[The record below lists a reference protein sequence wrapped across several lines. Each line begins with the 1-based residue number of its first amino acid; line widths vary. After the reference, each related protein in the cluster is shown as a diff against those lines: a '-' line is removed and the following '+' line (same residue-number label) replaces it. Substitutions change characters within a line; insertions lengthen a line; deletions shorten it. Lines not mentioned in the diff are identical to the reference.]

1 MNKKLPYKDLADTV
15 ASRGRYGDT
24 TLIHVNPIEVEGLA
38 SLMPLTRNPDTG
50 YPEAFLPLLAPV
62 LGSTLAPAL
71 LGGTALGGALGTVGL
86 SALGSGVGT
95 TLATGSVEEG
105 LMAGLA
111 GFGIGSALQGA
122 QSAVTGSQ
130 AVTDAVSNTGNLAE
144 TITPDVLDKATEI
157 SQNIAQNPGNI
168 GFTAGPIPEGQEILM
183 DIAKPS
189 NVEFG
194 AQYNALNKLVPGTG
208 FGNQVVSNITQN
220 PTTSKDILTSKE
232 GMKAFGKELLKP
244 MNIAAT
250 GAGIGGVAVE
260 QDRKAYEEGLQFAK
274 DEKIRKREQ
283 ALRDYQEQI
292 PGVSTLPTP
301 GYAPSFNNNYA
312 QTSGSGIGMGNIFG
326 AEGGRVKRMRFK
338 NGGFPLPPELDP
350 NPPELPP
357 IQPIEP
363 PAPPT
368 PAASSMYLTPGYD
381 PYAGQT
387 GTRGRGLAPTPANYM
402 AGFMPEYQYVTNI
415 QPTASSLGAVGAG
428 VTDSEGYIDLGEL
441 GGRVKV
447 PTMSG
452 DVNVATDDPS
462 QYVGGTA
469 YNEFLL
475 GNVEKGMPSYLDAYM
490 QNQPYYRYQDQVLN
504 SIYGGGGYGT
514 PNFMGY
520 DPYGGMPI
528 MPSPQPSVNP
538 LQAEVD
544 SLNSRINDLLAQIE
558 GKDETIAQELAT
570 DQASRFG
577 QITPDPKSDLI
588 VQEGDNA
595 GKLNVESSIFDY
607 LSPTQKQQYTEY
619 NYLDK
624 YLGDLS
630 TFGADTAAENFANY
644 VANTQGIQQ
653 DTTPGSL
660 ISSNISNV
668 TNLDSLM
675 SASGTID
682 TNTGNTI
689 LYQVM
694 EGGPLA
700 GKVTKAQLT
709 PGGSYAVEMAYDLLP
724 DGTVDLDS
732 GVPVDNS
739 QLTGAYAGGR
749 VGYAGGGMVN
759 ISTLED
765 YMKPLPMGN
774 YSLRNTYQEGGDVEV
789 TQETDKVEQLMQNPV
804 IQEKMSEGDR
814 ELLRNASLVVLGR
827 LEDDGSIIQRFVELF
842 GEEAYERLKSELM
855 PQGEQNIGLIEG
867 EGGGMDDMVDGQL
880 GDQQKVALSPG
891 EYIVPADVVSNLG
904 DGNNEQGAAIMDD
917 FLKRVRVEKHG
928 TTEQPDPINLDNVM
942 PR

>member
-111 GFGIGSALQGA
+111 GFGIGSALDAAKIGA
-122 QSAVTGSQ
+122 DAGNVLSNVDTSQVAAGSMDQLAGTTGDIIKNVDKGF
-130 AVTDAVSNTGNLAE
+130 AN
-144 TITPDVLDKATEI
+144 ITPENMANLKELAPQFQKDLI
-157 SQNIAQNPGNI
+157 QQ
-168 GFTAGPIPEGQEILM
+168 
-183 DIAKPS
+183 
-189 NVEFG
+189 
-194 AQYNALNKLVPGTG
+194 NKLVEQATKLGADG
-208 FGNQVVSNITQN
+208 EAIRAGVQGNVLN
-220 PTTSKDILTSKE
+220 PNRTTAGDILTSKE
-232 GMKAFGKELLKP
+232 GLSSFGKNLMKP

-260 QDRKAYEEGLQFAK
+260 QDRKAYEQAQQFAK
-274 DEKIRKREQ
+274 DERVRKREQ

-301 GYAPSFNNNYA
+301 GYAPGINNSYA
-312 QTSGSGIGMGNIFG
+312 QSSGSGIGMGNIFG

-415 QPTASSLGAVGAG
+415 QPTASSLGALGAG
-428 VTDSEGYIDLGEL
+428 LDGTIDLTPV
-441 GGRVKV
+441 GGGMYQV

-452 DVNVATDDPS
+452 DVNVQQDDPS

-528 MPSPQPSVNP
+528 MPTQPSVNP

-544 SLNSRINDLLAQIE
+544 SLNSRINDLLSQIE

-588 VQEGDNA
+588 VQTGDNA
-595 GKLNVESSIFDY
+595 GKLNVENTLFDY
-607 LSPTQKQQYTEY
+607 LSPTQKAQYTEY

-624 YLGDLS
+624 YLSDLD

-644 VANTQGIQQ
+644 VANTQSIQQ

-668 TNLDSLM
+668 TNLDDLM
-675 SASGTID
+675 AQSGTID

-689 LYQVM
+689 LYQVL
-694 EGGPLA
+694 EGGPYA
-700 GKVTKAQLT
+700 GSVTRAQYT
-709 PGGSYAVEMAYDLLP
+709 PGGSYAVEMIYDVNE
-724 DGTVDLDS
+724 DGTVNLDS
-732 GVPVDNS
+732 GRPFDNS

-759 ISTLED
+759 VSTLED
-765 YMKPLPMGN
+765 YMRPLPMGN

-891 EYIVPADVVSNLG
+891 EYILPADVVSNLG

-917 FLKRVRVEKHG
+917 FLSRVRVEKHG

>member
-1 MNKKLPYKDLADTV
+1 MDKKLPYKDLADTV
-15 ASRGRYGDT
+15 ASRGRFGDT

-122 QSAVTGSQ
+122 QNVTTAKDVLANPNVISPEAVTQLGEEGVSALTNKLANINPSDITGTIGAQGPTLTGAPLGELGLEGAKGAGIMGDLANQGINTQKALSQ
-130 AVTDAVSNTGNLAE
+130 LQASTPVS
-144 TITPDVLDKATEI
+144 DVLK
-157 SQNIAQNPGNI
+157 
-168 GFTAGPIPEGQEILM
+168 
-183 DIAKPS
+183 
-189 NVEFG
+189 
-194 AQYNALNKLVPGTG
+194 
-208 FGNQVVSNITQN
+208 
-220 PTTSKDILTSKE
+220 SKE
-232 GMKAFGKELLKP
+232 GFKTFGKELLNP
-244 MNIAAT
+244 MNIATT
-250 GAGIGGVAVE
+250 GAGIGGIAVE
-260 QDRKAYEEGLQFAK
+260 QDRKAYEEAQQFAK

-292 PGVSTLPTP
+292 PGISTLPTP
-301 GYAPSFNNNYA
+301 GYAPSLNNNYA

-338 NGGFPLPPELDP
+338 NGGFPLPPGF
-350 NPPELPP
+350 NPENPIDNPELPP

-368 PAASSMYLTPGYD
+368 PAASSMILTPGYD

-387 GTRGRGLAPTPANYM
+387 GTRGRGLAPTPINYM

-428 VTDSEGYIDLGEL
+428 VTDSEGMIDLGEF
-441 GGRVKV
+441 GGRIKV

-475 GNVEKGMPSYLDAYM
+475 GNVEKGIPSYLDAYM

-528 MPSPQPSVNP
+528 MPSPQPSINP

-544 SLNSRINDLLAQIE
+544 SLNARINDLLAQIE

-595 GKLNVESSIFDY
+595 GKLNVENTLFDY
-607 LSPTQKQQYTEY
+607 LSPTQKAQYTEY

-624 YLGDLS
+624 YLSDLD

-644 VANTQGIQQ
+644 VANTQSIQQ

-668 TNLDSLM
+668 TNLDELM

-689 LYQVM
+689 LYQVL
-694 EGGPLA
+694 EGGPNA
-700 GKVTKAQLT
+700 GSVTKAQLT
-709 PGGSYAVEMAYDLLP
+709 PGGSYAVEMIYDVNP
-724 DGTVDLDS
+724 DGTVNLDS
-732 GVPVDNS
+732 GRPFDNS
-739 QLTGAYAGGR
+739 DLLGAYAGGS
-749 VGYAGGGMVN
+749 VGYADGGMVN

-765 YMKPLPMGN
+765 YMRPLPMGN

-917 FLKRVRVEKHG
+917 FLNRVRIEKHG
-928 TTEQPDPINLDNVM
+928 TTKQPDPINLDNVM

>member
-274 DEKIRKREQ
+274 DEKISKREQ

-363 PAPPT
+363 PAPVT
-368 PAASSMYLTPGYD
+368 KI
-381 PYAGQT
+381 
-387 GTRGRGLAPTPANYM
+387 
-402 AGFMPEYQYVTNI
+402 FFIYV
-415 QPTASSLGAVGAG
+415 
-428 VTDSEGYIDLGEL
+428 
-441 GGRVKV
+441 
-447 PTMSG
+447 
-452 DVNVATDDPS
+452 
-462 QYVGGTA
+462 
-469 YNEFLL
+469 F
-475 GNVEKGMPSYLDAYM
+475 
-490 QNQPYYRYQDQVLN
+490 
-504 SIYGGGGYGT
+504 
-514 PNFMGY
+514 F
-520 DPYGGMPI
+520 
-528 MPSPQPSVNP
+528 
-538 LQAEVD
+538 
-544 SLNSRINDLLAQIE
+544 RIN
-558 GKDETIAQELAT
+558 
-570 DQASRFG
+570 F
-577 QITPDPKSDLI
+577 
-588 VQEGDNA
+588 
-595 GKLNVESSIFDY
+595 Y
-607 LSPTQKQQYTEY
+607 
-619 NYLDK
+619 
-624 YLGDLS
+624 
-630 TFGADTAAENFANY
+630 
-644 VANTQGIQQ
+644 
-653 DTTPGSL
+653 
-660 ISSNISNV
+660 
-668 TNLDSLM
+668 
-675 SASGTID
+675 
-682 TNTGNTI
+682 
-689 LYQVM
+689 
-694 EGGPLA
+694 
-700 GKVTKAQLT
+700 
-709 PGGSYAVEMAYDLLP
+709 
-724 DGTVDLDS
+724 
-732 GVPVDNS
+732 
-739 QLTGAYAGGR
+739 
-749 VGYAGGGMVN
+749 
-759 ISTLED
+759 
-765 YMKPLPMGN
+765 
-774 YSLRNTYQEGGDVEV
+774 
-789 TQETDKVEQLMQNPV
+789 
-804 IQEKMSEGDR
+804 
-814 ELLRNASLVVLGR
+814 
-827 LEDDGSIIQRFVELF
+827 
-842 GEEAYERLKSELM
+842 
-855 PQGEQNIGLIEG
+855 
-867 EGGGMDDMVDGQL
+867 
-880 GDQQKVALSPG
+880 
-891 EYIVPADVVSNLG
+891 YI
-904 DGNNEQGAAIMDD
+904 
-917 FLKRVRVEKHG
+917 
-928 TTEQPDPINLDNVM
+928 
-942 PR
+942 

>member
-1 MNKKLPYKDLADTV
+1 
-15 ASRGRYGDT
+15 
-24 TLIHVNPIEVEGLA
+24 
-38 SLMPLTRNPDTG
+38 
-50 YPEAFLPLLAPV
+50 
-62 LGSTLAPAL
+62 
-71 LGGTALGGALGTVGL
+71 
-86 SALGSGVGT
+86 
-95 TLATGSVEEG
+95 
-105 LMAGLA
+105 
-111 GFGIGSALQGA
+111 
-122 QSAVTGSQ
+122 
-130 AVTDAVSNTGNLAE
+130 
-144 TITPDVLDKATEI
+144 
-157 SQNIAQNPGNI
+157 
-168 GFTAGPIPEGQEILM
+168 
-183 DIAKPS
+183 
-189 NVEFG
+189 
-194 AQYNALNKLVPGTG
+194 
-208 FGNQVVSNITQN
+208 
-220 PTTSKDILTSKE
+220 
-232 GMKAFGKELLKP
+232 
-244 MNIAAT
+244 
-250 GAGIGGVAVE
+250 
-260 QDRKAYEEGLQFAK
+260 
-274 DEKIRKREQ
+274 
-283 ALRDYQEQI
+283 
-292 PGVSTLPTP
+292 
-301 GYAPSFNNNYA
+301 
-312 QTSGSGIGMGNIFG
+312 
-326 AEGGRVKRMRFK
+326 
-338 NGGFPLPPELDP
+338 
-350 NPPELPP
+350 
-357 IQPIEP
+357 
-363 PAPPT
+363 
-368 PAASSMYLTPGYD
+368 
-381 PYAGQT
+381 
-387 GTRGRGLAPTPANYM
+387 
-402 AGFMPEYQYVTNI
+402 
-415 QPTASSLGAVGAG
+415 
-428 VTDSEGYIDLGEL
+428 
-441 GGRVKV
+441 
-447 PTMSG
+447 
-452 DVNVATDDPS
+452 
-462 QYVGGTA
+462 
-469 YNEFLL
+469 
-475 GNVEKGMPSYLDAYM
+475 
-490 QNQPYYRYQDQVLN
+490 
-504 SIYGGGGYGT
+504 
-514 PNFMGY
+514 
-520 DPYGGMPI
+520 MPI
-528 MPSPQPSVNP
+528 MPTQPSVNP

-544 SLNSRINDLLAQIE
+544 SLNSRINDLLSQIE
-558 GKDETIAQELAT
+558 GKDSTIAQELAT

-595 GKLNVESSIFDY
+595 GKLNVENNLFDY
-607 LSPTQKQQYTEY
+607 LSPTQKAQYTEY

-644 VANTQGIQQ
+644 VANTQSIQQ

-660 ISSNISNV
+660 ISSNIDNV
-668 TNLDSLM
+668 TNLDALM
-675 SASGTID
+675 SSSGTID

-739 QLTGAYAGGR
+739 QLLGAYAGGR

-759 ISTLED
+759 VSTLED
-765 YMKPLPMGN
+765 YMRPLPMGN

-917 FLKRVRVEKHG
+917 FLSRVRVEKHG